1 MEKKFVITAAVLI
14 LAGIVLSFLGSIS
27 LLFGLIYSHY
37 GDHLRYLGFAYSA
50 NLLIEFWG
58 IGFIISGVIAGV
70 YASGAFSVKR
80 AGKIALLATGIAAL
94 VIGASLSGA
103 IINGSLPPPE
113 RMNVMEFSTSGT
125 EYEVNA
131 TPASVSFSLYSL
143 YAANF
148 SVNYT
153 YSGKVIASGVSS
165 FSGYY
170 NSSSTF
176 PVVNFSGE
184 IGVILTIWSEGL
196 KESRGSNVTV
206 VPQLEVQNI
215 SGPQNIND
223 SSGPVTVSYRPVFT
237 GGIPP
242 FNFTWSIGAF
252 YFGNIQNVTYSSL
265 YGRILNVTYFENPI
279 NSNSY
284 GYNVSVDIT
293 LTMTDSVG
301 MSSSYENN
309 SAFFSSYFVVNVTG
323 D

>member
-1 MEKKFVITAAVLI
+1 MERKFVIVATVLV
-14 LAGIVLSFLGSIS
+14 LAGIVLFFLGSIS
-27 LLFGLIYSHY
+27 LFGSVIFSHY
-37 GDHLRYLGFAYSA
+37 GDHPRYLGLAYSA

-70 YASGAFSVKR
+70 YASGAFKVKR
-80 AGKIALLATGIAAL
+80 AGKIALLAAGIAAV

-103 IINGSLPPPE
+103 IIGGSFPPPE
-113 RMNVMEFSTSGT
+113 RMNIMEFGTSGT
-125 EYEVNA
+125 IYEVNA

-143 YAANF
+143 YVANF

-153 YSGKVIASGVSS
+153 YSGKVIKSGGSS

-176 PVVNFSGE
+176 PAVNFSGE
-184 IGVILTIWSEGL
+184 IGVVLTVWSGGL
-196 KESRGSNVTV
+196 RDSRRSNVTV

-215 SGPQNIND
+215 SGPQDIND
-223 SSGPVTVSYRPVFT
+223 SSGPVTVSYQPVFT

-252 YFGNIQNVTYSSL
+252 YFGNIQNVTYPSL
-265 YGRILNVTYFENPI
+265 YDRTLNVTYFENPI

-293 LTMTDSVG
+293 LTITDSVG

-309 SAFFSSYFVVNVTG
+309 SALFYSYFVVNVTG
-323 D
+323 E